1 MSRRSL
7 SQLSKGKS
15 DMQASD
21 CARKLCYLPLTAP
34 QRARVSA
41 RQRAANNF
49 LSPNNRNTDDHGI
62 PQSSPES
69 VGYMG
74 EESFLRNPSVPPFVD
89 DSAAE
94 TTSWAEKI
102 LHLTGATIPPSNMLV
117 AALADLYFEHVYPHQ
132 PIVDRADLV
141 KYQSSPLLLHAI
153 CVIGSSYGHPRASVS
168 QLKAANSFYLK
179 AKTLLDTEH
188 EKDNLVTLKA
198 LCLLTCRSVRLPTHI
213 SLQSNWHWQGAAVRY
228 AIHMGLHKETTYA
241 SREAAGCC
249 RRIWW
254 QLFNHDKMSSF
265 CYGRPAAIN
274 IRETDVHKPSQ
285 ADFPS
290 YHPDNDI
297 FIAKTELSIVLG
309 RLADARYA
317 ASSSEAELNSI
328 GDALKDW
335 IQGLPAA
342 LQLYDGADRNP
353 FRRVISELHI
363 LYFACLIIY
372 LQALAKLDSSSGPSK
387 ETLEGCVDAASQ
399 IARLFEEVELR
410 NEVTYLAPIN
420 NWYCLLAGVIQI
432 RARATFPDKK
442 ASRTEELQ
450 AIKNVL
456 KQMTACVPS
465 SNLILKN
472 LERCERVSRDLP
484 DPFGI
489 GSKHTTY
496 PQLNKDDT
504 VTVDTST
511 PKSPFGPSSG
521 QTIEPFSQNAGVGV
535 NGPIFTPI
543 ENWAFDDTFDFD
555 FGDMRFDTS
564 IAEEIIS
571 APTDQSSFIS

>member
-1 MSRRSL
+1 
-7 SQLSKGKS
+7 
-15 DMQASD
+15 
-21 CARKLCYLPLTAP
+21 
-34 QRARVSA
+34 
-41 RQRAANNF
+41 
-49 LSPNNRNTDDHGI
+49 
-62 PQSSPES
+62 
-69 VGYMG
+69 
-74 EESFLRNPSVPPFVD
+74 
-89 DSAAE
+89 
-94 TTSWAEKI
+94 
-102 LHLTGATIPPSNMLV
+102 
-117 AALADLYFEHVYPHQ
+117 
-132 PIVDRADLV
+132 
-141 KYQSSPLLLHAI
+141 
-153 CVIGSSYGHPRASVS
+153 
-168 QLKAANSFYLK
+168 
-179 AKTLLDTEH
+179 
-188 EKDNLVTLKA
+188 
-198 LCLLTCRSVRLPTHI
+198 
-213 SLQSNWHWQGAAVRY
+213 
-228 AIHMGLHKETTYA
+228 
-241 SREAAGCC
+241 
-249 RRIWW
+249 
-254 QLFNHDKMSSF
+254 MSSF

-274 IRETDVHKPSQ
+274 IRETDVHKPTQ

-297 FIAKTELSIVLG
+297 FIAKTDLSIILG

-317 ASSSEAELNSI
+317 ANSSEAELNSI

-342 LQLYDGADRNP
+342 LQLYDGANRTP

-387 ETLEGCVDAASQ
+387 ATLEGCVDAASQ

-410 NEVTYLAPIN
+410 NEVTYLSPIN

-432 RARATFPDKK
+432 RARATFPDNKS
-442 ASRTEELQ
+442 SRTEELQ

-484 DPFGI
+484 DPFGN

-496 PQLNKDDT
+496 PQLDKDDT

-511 PKSPFGPSSG
+511 PKSPFRPSSG
-521 QTIEPFSQNAGVGV
+521 QTMEPFSQNAGVGV
-535 NGPIFTPI
+535 NGPMFTPI

-571 APTDQSSFIS
+571 APTDQSSFIT